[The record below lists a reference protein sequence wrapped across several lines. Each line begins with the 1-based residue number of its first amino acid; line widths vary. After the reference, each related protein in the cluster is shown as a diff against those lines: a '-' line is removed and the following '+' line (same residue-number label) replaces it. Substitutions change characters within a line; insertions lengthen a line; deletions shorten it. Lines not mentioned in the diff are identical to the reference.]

1 MDSKQDG
8 PTAATTSSWIL
19 SWHCHEQHTC
29 SWQAAHREAPH
40 PPQTTVPSAP
50 CCGRSSSRA
59 HTCPRKHICHS
70 KSVFPQDIL
79 LYQNNLLTFPGLS
92 HIVQALLCR
101 LQKNPPPFR
110 FRSLFLCLQKF
121 PMRMLLLLLLYI
133 FILPFHTQQ
142 IAAPSPCH
150 LFSPLASAF
159 FSF

>member
-79 LYQNNLLTFPGLS
+79 LYHNNLLTFPGLP

-101 LQKNPPPFR
+101 LQKKPSTFPFQILISPSAKIPHENVA
-110 FRSLFLCLQKF
+110 FIVAVYFYLA
-121 PMRMLLLLLLYI
+121 LLYSTNCCP
-133 FILPFHTQQ
+133 LPMPPVLTSGQRF
-142 IAAPSPCH
+142 
-150 LFSPLASAF
+150 L
-159 FSF
+159 